1 MDNSSLRDFFLK
13 PSTPARRQY
22 EALRAV
28 FIDGLPQKEAAERF
42 KYSYG
47 AFRVLV
53 HQFRAS
59 LNAGQLSP
67 FLPPHGKDVLLPSR
81 QRTKGRSRRK
91 PLSPTHA
98 R

>member
-13 PSTPARRQY
+13 PSTPAQRQY

-28 FIDGLPQKEAAERF
+28 FIDGLSQKEAAERF
-42 KYSYG
+42 QYSYG

-53 HQFRAS
+53 HQVRAS
-59 LNAGQLSP
+59 LNAGQPPP
-67 FLPPHGKDVLLPSR
+67 FLPPHGKDALLPSR
-81 QRTKGRSRRK
+81 LRTKGPSRRK
-91 PLSPTHA
+91 RLSPTHA

>member
-1 MDNSSLRDFFLK
+1 MDDSSLRDFFLK
-13 PSTPARRQY
+13 PATPAQRQY

-28 FIDGLPQKEAAERF
+28 CIDGLTQKEAAERF
-42 KYSYG
+42 AYSYG

-59 LNAGQLSP
+59 LSAGQPPP
-67 FLPPHGKDVLLPSR
+67 FLPPHGEGVVLPSR
-81 QRTKGRSRRK
+81 RRTKGLSRPRR
-91 PLSPTHA
+91 LLPTHA